1 MGAYNK
7 FTSEAST
14 ASLPDVAKVYAK
26 MSSEAY
32 KDPDERAHMIGG
44 FEYKREYSN
53 QLVGV
58 YYLQDKNLFV
68 IAIKGKK
75 VQICTIHV
83 VSFNSIYCKETYTL
97 HCRLKCLGGLIFG
110 CKPSLS

>member
-1 MGAYNK
+1 MSLPYNIVMGAYNK

-75 VQICTIHV
+75 VQILYMLFH
-83 VSFNSIYCKETYTL
+83 
-97 HCRLKCLGGLIFG
+97 LIVFTAR
-110 CKPSLS
+110 KHI

>member
-1 MGAYNK
+1 MSLLYNIGK
-7 FTSEAST
+7 AINEKINSEEST

-26 MSSEAY
+26 MSSQAY
-32 KDPDERAHMIGG
+32 QDPDERAHMIGG

-58 YYLQDKNLFV
+58 YYLDDKNLYV

-75 VQICTIHV
+75 VQVLYRLFLLIV
-83 VSFNSIYCKETYTL
+83 YTAKK
-97 HCRLKCLGGLIFG
+97 HM
-110 CKPSLS
+110 

>member
-1 MGAYNK
+1 MSLPYNIGK
-7 FTSEAST
+7 AFYDKVTSEAST

-26 MSSEAY
+26 MSSQAY
-32 KDPDERAHMIGG
+32 EDPDERAHMIGG

-58 YYLQDKNLFV
+58 YYLQNKNLYV

-75 VQICTIHV
+75 VQV
-83 VSFNSIYCKETYTL
+83 LY
-97 HCRLKCLGGLIFG
+97 RLFLLIVFTAR
-110 CKPSLS
+110 KHI